1 MMNWAADYT
10 TLYYGC
16 LVDKTTWR
24 DSSRFEILSGSISRV
39 GTNLRESADLTTT
52 DYEYGTDRYIRIWMD
67 VSQNGSHERV
77 ALFTGLTS
85 TPDKHISGFVR
96 DRDGEVIGYTTER
109 GLKCYSV
116 LKPAQDVFLER
127 GWWAGKGMISG
138 ELIKKLLSVC
148 PAPVEVDEGSPRL
161 ADHIIAEDGETN
173 LTMVYKILE
182 AIGWRI
188 RITGE
193 GIIQVLPFSSEPVAT
208 FSEVESDMLETEVT
222 VTEDW
227 FECPNVF
234 RAVSDG
240 RTVIVYDN
248 EEGSGLSTIGRGRE
262 IWTEE
267 TGIKLSDAESLQD
280 YARRKLKELQSV
292 STTIEYERSY
302 LPDVLVTDRIRLH
315 YPAQGLDGIFAVESQ
330 NIALDHC
337 GTTSEEVISA

>member
-1 MMNWAADYT
+1 MNWAAGYT

-16 LVDKTTWR
+16 LVDKATWK
-24 DSSRFEILSGSISRV
+24 DSSRFEIQSGSISRV
-39 GTNLRESADLTTT
+39 GTNLRESADLTTS
-52 DYEYGTDRYIRIWMD
+52 DYEYGPDRYIRIWMD
-67 VSQNGSHERV
+67 VSQNGSHAHV

-85 TPDKHISGFVR
+85 TPDKHISGYIFDEEDNLV
-96 DRDGEVIGYTTER
+96 DVTIER
-109 GLKCYSV
+109 TLKCYSV
-116 LKPAQDVFLER
+116 LKPAQDIYLER

-138 ELIKKLLSVC
+138 ELIKTLLSVC
-148 PAPVEVDEGSPRL
+148 PAPVEVAEESPRL

-193 GIIQVLPFSSEPVAT
+193 GVIQVLPYSGEPAAV
-208 FSEVESDMLETEVT
+208 FSEIESDMLETDVT

-240 RTVIVYDN
+240 KTVIVYDN
-248 EEGSGLSTIGRGRE
+248 EESSELSTVNRGRE
-262 IWTEE
+262 IWKEE

-280 YARRKLKELQSV
+280 YAKRKLKELQNI

-330 NIALDHC
+330 SIALDHC
-337 GTTSEEVISA
+337 GTTSEEVIST